1 MPTLHL
7 HLLFHYQGFR
17 HDTVLTHL
25 AVHCCECVL
34 THLAVLHTVAS
45 VSWHTSLYCTLLRVC
60 LDTPRCTLLCVL
72 THLAVHCH
80 KCVKQVALRN
90 LSRAELNML
99 CAVKMLV
106 LQSCQFCLT
115 EAVHLHNVDSSICLQ
130 ELVQVQVQDRRD
142 DRPSDTCHTELFHLL
157 ADILHSSPDGPSTRQ
172 TTDTCHTKLFHLLA
186 VYARHTHEKRV
197 NILKKNSQETQ
208 LLLTGCTQHP
218 ITVVPVEQNTCELHP
233 AL

>member
-1 MPTLHL
+1 
-7 HLLFHYQGFR
+7 
-17 HDTVLTHL
+17 
-25 AVHCCECVL
+25 
-34 THLAVLHTVAS
+34 
-45 VSWHTSLYCTLLRVC
+45 
-60 LDTPRCTLLCVL
+60 
-72 THLAVHCH
+72 
-80 KCVKQVALRN
+80 
-90 LSRAELNML
+90 
-99 CAVKMLV
+99 MLV

-172 TTDTCHTKLFHLLA
+172 TTDTCHTELFHLLADILNSSPDGPSTRQTTDTCHTKLFHLLA

>member
-1 MPTLHL
+1 MAGSFIRVTAKESADFASASAFSLPRIPTWHCLDTPRCT
-7 HLLFHYQGFR
+7 LLR
-17 HDTVLTHL
+17 VCLDTPRCIAHCCECVLTHL

-34 THLAVLHTVAS
+34 THLAV
-45 VSWHTSLYCTLLRVC
+45 
-60 LDTPRCTLLCVL
+60 
-72 THLAVHCH
+72 HCH
-80 KCVKQVALRN
+80 ECVKQVALRN

>member
-1 MPTLHL
+1 VCL
-7 HLLFHYQGFR
+7 
-17 HDTVLTHL
+17 DTPRCIAHCCECVLTHL

-34 THLAVLHTVAS
+34 THLAV
-45 VSWHTSLYCTLLRVC
+45 
-60 LDTPRCTLLCVL
+60 
-72 THLAVHCH
+72 HCH
-80 KCVKQVALRN
+80 ECVKQVALRN

-172 TTDTCHTKLFHLLA
+172 TTDTCHTELFHLLADILHSSPDGPSTRQTTDTCHTKLFHLLA
-186 VYARHTHEKRV
+186 VYARHTHEKKSKYSIKKIPKKCSYCSQV
-197 NILKKNSQETQ
+197 ALSIL
-208 LLLTGCTQHP
+208 
-218 ITVVPVEQNTCELHP
+218 
-233 AL
+233 